1 MGSAPEAAQH
11 ERTVGHADRV
21 PEVVTVGE
29 TMAGLVST
37 RSPASPAGSVEPPC
51 LPCVVLGAE
60 SNVAMALVGLDH
72 RVAWVSRL
80 GQDHLG
86 DLVAS
91 RIEAAGVEVVATR
104 DPVRPTGL
112 MVKEIEP
119 EQTRV
124 RYYRRGSAASALDG
138 DELDVWSA
146 GVRWLHLTG
155 VTPALSDTAPASVGR
170 YIDWAVAA
178 GVRVSFDL
186 NFRPALWPDRGTAV
200 RCLLDLC
207 QRADLVFA
215 GADEVEALMGRQT
228 SREFATTIGLRAD
241 RELVYKLGAD
251 GAELVAGEQIVS
263 EPASPPARIVDLTGA
278 GDSFAA
284 GYLAGTLEGLPARTR
299 LRLGHLMA
307 RQALGSQEDVG
318 PVPSAG
324 ELRELRA
331 ATHAQPPGT
340 SARQ

>member
-1 MGSAPEAAQH
+1 MGNAPEADQKQ
-11 ERTVGHADRV
+11 RTVGEGDRV

-29 TMAGLVST
+29 TMAGLVSA
-37 RSPASPAGSVEPPC
+37 RPAAPPRGSVEPPC

-72 RVAWVSRL
+72 PVAWVSRL

-86 DLVAS
+86 DFVAS
-91 RIEAAGVEVVATR
+91 RIEAGGVEVVATR
-104 DPVRPTGL
+104 DPARPTGL

-119 EQTRV
+119 DHTQV
-124 RYYRRGSAASALDG
+124 RYYRRGSAATTLDG
-138 DELDVWSA
+138 SELDIWPV
-146 GVRWLHLTG
+146 GVKWLHLTG
-155 VTPALSDTAPASVGR
+155 VTPALSDTAPATVGR
-170 YIDWAVAA
+170 YIEWAAA
-178 GVRVSFDL
+178 VGARVSFDL
-186 NFRPALWPDRGTAV
+186 NFRPALWPDRETAA

-215 GADEVEALMGRQT
+215 GADEVEALIGHQT
-228 SREFATTIGLRAD
+228 SREFATTIGLRGD

-251 GAELVAGEQIVS
+251 GAELVAGEQLVH

-307 RQALGSQEDVG
+307 RQAIGSQEDVG
-318 PVPSAG
+318 PAPSAE
-324 ELRELRA
+324 ELHDLRA
-331 ATHAQPPGT
+331 P
-340 SARQ
+340 ARA